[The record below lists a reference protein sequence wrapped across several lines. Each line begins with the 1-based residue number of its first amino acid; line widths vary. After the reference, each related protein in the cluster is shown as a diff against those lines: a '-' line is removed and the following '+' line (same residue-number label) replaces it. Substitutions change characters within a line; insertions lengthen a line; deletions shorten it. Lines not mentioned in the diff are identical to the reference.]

1 MKIIEV
7 EYANTKLKIAADFR
21 RGKEDSLVF
30 IHGLGCSKDAFLHAF
45 NFSFFNDFSILTFD
59 LVGFGDSTK
68 AEEFSYSIE
77 DHAEVCKLVIDKLS
91 LNNIHIV
98 GHSMGGAV
106 ALLLIEK
113 LRQRV
118 KSFISLEGNLVGEDC
133 YISRKAAEVSF
144 DEFKSIFEKIKENNK
159 NSPWYNMLC
168 KTMPLAFYKSSC
180 SLVEYSDSNE
190 LLRKFL
196 ELKIKKAYIFGEKN
210 AKMPVLEKIEDKVKV
225 FSISKSGHFMMLDNP
240 EEFYR
245 KLFEIIVLN

>member
-1 MKIIEV
+1 MEIKIKH
-7 EYANTKLKIAADFR
+7 ANTELKIAADFR
-21 RGKEDSLVF
+21 KGKGDSLIF

-45 NFSFFNDFSILTFD
+45 NFSAFNNFSILAFD

-68 AEEFSYSIE
+68 AKEFSYSIE

-113 LRQRV
+113 LRQKV
-118 KSFISLEGNLVGEDC
+118 KSFINLEGNLISEDC
-133 YISRKAAEVSF
+133 YISRRAFGISF
-144 DEFKSIFEKIKENNK
+144 DEFKRIFEKIKEDNK

-168 KTMPLAFYKSSC
+168 KTMPLAFYKSSR

-210 AKMPVLEKIEDKVKV
+210 AKMPVLEKIKGKVKV
-225 FSISKSGHFMMLDNP
+225 FPISKSGHFMMLDNP

-245 KLFEIIVLN
+245 KLFEIID